1 MEQQRLNKDEIV
13 NYIEKLKQIESD
25 LSSGETEDM
34 SFLNDL
40 NELLGKLNTEFN
52 EQSFNSSSDL
62 IVRVKR
68 LHPNAVI
75 PSYAK
80 LGDAGMDLTIT
91 EIKEDNDISIS
102 YGYGI
107 AMEIPIGYVG
117 LIFPRSSVRKYDL
130 ILSNCVGVIDSGYR
144 GEIMSTFKKIG
155 KFSDEKYKVGEKGA
169 QIIIIPIPKIK
180 LIEADTLT
188 DSERGEGG
196 FGHSGK

>member
-1 MEQQRLNKDEIV
+1 MGQPLGKDEILS
-13 NYIEKLKQIESD
+13 YIEKLKELERD

-40 NELLGKLNTEFN
+40 NELLGRLNTEFN
-52 EQSFNSSSDL
+52 EQSFASSNDL

-80 LGDAGMDLTIT
+80 FGDAGMDLTIT
-91 EIKEDNDISIS
+91 EIKEDSDTSIS

-107 AMEIPIGYVG
+107 AMEIPLGYVG

-144 GEIMSTFKKIG
+144 GELMSTFKKIG
-155 KFSDEKYKVGEKGA
+155 KFTDEKYKVGEKGA

-188 DSERGEGG
+188 DSDRGTGG